1 MVLLLG
7 ARHFAFVVAVSMVRP
22 CCPASRGTGREMLE
36 GWLSRCG
43 NRSAHVQAGLNVF
56 QALMPR
62 QLEMMALY
70 QNKMTSNGAVFN
82 LQPADYF

>member
-7 ARHFAFVVAVSMVRP
+7 ARHFAFAVAVSVVRH
-22 CCPASRGTGREMLE
+22 CCPAGGRTGREMSE
-36 GWLSRCG
+36 GWLSRRG
-43 NRSAHVQAGLNVF
+43 NRSSHVQAGLNVF
-56 QALMPR
+56 QALMPH
-62 QLEMMALY
+62 QLEKMALY